1 MKLRSLGFTAIATG
15 ALALSGCATYPY
27 DTYTYDQP
35 RVVYE
40 RPAPVAVAP
49 VYGPTY
55 GPRTEYGVVENIE
68 LYRDGSSSPIGI
80 GTILGGVAGGVLGHQ
95 IGAGRGN
102 TAATIAGA
110 VGGAVAGNAIERAN
124 ARDRY
129 RVVVRLDSGGTLAVS
144 DVGEGELRVGDRVRV
159 VNGRVYRY

>member
-1 MKLRSLGFTAIATG
+1 MKLRSLGFTAVAAG

-27 DTYTYDQP
+27 DTYSTYDQP

-40 RPAPVAVAP
+40 RPVPVAP

-68 LYRDGSSSPIGI
+68 LYRDGSNAPIGI

-95 IGAGRGN
+95 IGSGRGN

-110 VGGAVAGNAIERAN
+110 VGGAVAGNAIERSN
-124 ARDRY
+124 AHDRY

-144 DVGEGELRVGDRVRV
+144 DVGEGELRIGDRVRV
-159 VNGRVYRY
+159 VNGRVYRM

>member
-1 MKLRSLGFTAIATG
+1 MKLRSLGFTALATG

-27 DTYTYDQP
+27 DTYEQP

-40 RPAPVAVAP
+40 RPAPVAAAP

-68 LYRDGSSSPIGI
+68 LYRDGSNAPIGI

-95 IGAGRGN
+95 IGSGRGN

-110 VGGAVAGNAIERAN
+110 VGGAVAGNAIERSN

-144 DVGEGELRVGDRVRV
+144 DVGEGELRIGDRVRV
-159 VNGRVYRY
+159 VNGRVYRG